1 MKILDAFRLVSTLN
15 AGQVDKAG
23 RPYIEHQTRVFLRV
37 LEGGGDRIQQLAALF
52 HDTIED
58 GKATADELLA
68 AGVPREAVALVL
80 ILTKDKGQTYTGYV
94 LGVKAHEKAVL
105 VKLCDLADNSDP
117 ERLALLDA
125 ATADRLRTKYDQA
138 RALLVA

>member
-1 MKILDAFRLVSTLN
+1 MKILEAFKLAATLT

-23 RPYIEHQTRVFLRV
+23 RPYIEHLTRVFLRV
-37 LEGGGDRIQQLAALF
+37 CEAGGDRIQQIAALL
-52 HDTIED
+52 HDAIED
-58 GKATADELLA
+58 GRTSADDLLK
-68 AGVPREAVALVL
+68 AGVPREAVGLVL
-80 ILTKDKGQTYTGYV
+80 ILTKETGQTYASYV
-94 LGVKAHEKAVL
+94 LGIKAHEQAIL

-125 ATADRLRTKYDQA
+125 ATADRLRTKYDKA

>member
-1 MKILDAFRLVSTLN
+1 MKILEAFKLAATLT

-23 RPYIEHQTRVFLRV
+23 RPYIEHLTRVFLRV
-37 LEGGGDRIQQLAALF
+37 CEAGGDRIQQIAALL
-52 HDTIED
+52 HDAIED
-58 GKATADELLA
+58 GRASTDDLLK
-68 AGVPREAVALVL
+68 AGVPREAVRLVL
-80 ILTKDKGQTYTGYV
+80 ILTKETGQTYASYV
-94 LGVKAHEKAVL
+94 LGVKAHEPAIL

>member
-1 MKILDAFRLVSTLN
+1 M
-15 AGQVDKAG
+15 
-23 RPYIEHQTRVFLRV
+23 
-37 LEGGGDRIQQLAALF
+37 
-52 HDTIED
+52 
-58 GKATADELLA
+58 
-68 AGVPREAVALVL
+68 
-80 ILTKDKGQTYTGYV
+80 
-94 LGVKAHEKAVL
+94 KAHEKAVL